1 MACALPRDAV
11 VQCVGPEELSFK
23 QILKKL
29 LISINKKTILIP
41 FPLKIA
47 KIIALLFEM
56 FPKPLITNDQLR
68 LLKYDNKLSKE
79 NKSNIDIGIKANLN
93 FEEEIL
99 KYSYMW
105 KSGGQYS
112 K

>member
-1 MACALPRDAV
+1 MTMYY
-11 VQCVGPEELSFK
+11 Q
-23 QILKKL
+23 KK
-29 LISINKKTILIP
+29 
-41 FPLKIA
+41 
-47 KIIALLFEM
+47 
-56 FPKPLITNDQLR
+56 
-68 LLKYDNKLSKE
+68 
-79 NKSNIDIGIKANLN
+79 NKSNIDFGIKANLK